1 MKPSSVIKHELEIS
15 LQILEGKIG
24 KDINWTTEL
33 IVLQIPV
40 RRYKEVSSKELQW
53 SKLKRNC
60 FLQFFEAWE
69 RFETLRQIAWQ
80 WVVGKVPVRQFMI
93 VNN

>member
-40 RRYKEVSSKELQW
+40 RRYKEVSSKELQ
-53 SKLKRNC
+53 
-60 FLQFFEAWE
+60 
-69 RFETLRQIAWQ
+69 
-80 WVVGKVPVRQFMI
+80 
-93 VNN
+93 

>member
-1 MKPSSVIKHELEIS
+1 MKSCSNVMKPSSVIKHELEIS

-40 RRYKEVSSKELQW
+40 RRYKEVSSKELQ
-53 SKLKRNC
+53 
-60 FLQFFEAWE
+60 
-69 RFETLRQIAWQ
+69 
-80 WVVGKVPVRQFMI
+80 
-93 VNN
+93 